1 MSDGSMTER
10 LLTEIQ
16 RQQNEQS
23 SKITEIAQEVHAM
36 AERDRQRELD
46 RAADRSERAE
56 LRREVTDIQLWRA
69 NMNGRQWMLGVGV
82 SAMAGV
88 VAWLVSIFLQN

>member
-1 MSDGSMTER
+1 MTER

>member
-88 VAWLVSIFLQN
+88 VAWLVSVFLQN